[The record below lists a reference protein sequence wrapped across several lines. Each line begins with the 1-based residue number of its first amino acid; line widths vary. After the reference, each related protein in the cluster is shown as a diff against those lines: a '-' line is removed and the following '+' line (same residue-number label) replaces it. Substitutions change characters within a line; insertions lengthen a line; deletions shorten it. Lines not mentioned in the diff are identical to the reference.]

1 MLIQGFHE
9 IGDRLLAV
17 RKKRGL
23 TQMQVA
29 ELAGVADRTYAD
41 IERGTA
47 NMRIDTLQRICKAL
61 RITPDEIL
69 TESSTNLMLKQEE
82 LLQRL
87 NTCSEKERQTA
98 LSLLD
103 VYLHSLE

>member
-1 MLIQGFHE
+1 ME
-9 IGDRLLAV
+9 
-17 RKKRGL
+17 
-23 TQMQVA
+23 VA

-61 RITPDEIL
+61 HITPDEIL
-69 TESSTNLMLKQEE
+69 TKKANSLLAKQEE
-82 LLQRL
+82 LFHRL
-87 NTCSEKERQTA
+87 ENCSEKDRETA

-103 VYLHSLE
+103 VYLRSLD